1 MSFGDQVAIQLN
13 NGKLW
18 VSDGTEAGTK
28 SLESQMVAA
37 KVTDFDLERGPDG
50 QQSLDIDG
58 VLYFFGSYDNST
70 DEIFKTNG
78 TTVTKVTTGLDAW
91 ETMYYIDGM
100 IYAGDNEGF
109 FQVNPTT
116 GVFDE
121 IYPEFDCD
129 DFGFTQVQKV
139 GGKILF
145 IGDGNNCDNDRL
157 FSWDPSTPNV
167 DPVAFTA
174 SIGGLGSTGT
184 GDDDYMEDEED
195 SHTMFN
201 GEMYFTAEGNNA
213 GSDIGYE
220 LFKTDGTQ
228 AGTVLVKD
236 LNVGGDN
243 SYAPSDNYMLPVV
256 IGDEMFFADDSGDM
270 WKTDGTTAGTV
281 KTIDDSSLQ
290 SAGDYIDGRTLVFN
304 GKIITSFYNNTIG
317 DALYSTDGTVAGTTL
332 IVDTNP
338 TTGYSLC
345 ASYCTSLV
353 TFDDHVFFIAF
364 DDMSNNVWVTDGTS
378 AGTSQVTLFEGAYP
392 VGNQMDESLVVA
404 GDNLFFGVSDR
415 GSDGG
420 TGEMALYKI
429 STGEELAN
437 TGAGLN
443 TNSFGGLVAMALVAL
458 AGAAVIARRRS
469 TTA

>member
-1 MSFGDQVAIQLN
+1 
-13 NGKLW
+13 

-37 KVTDFDLERGPDG
+37 KVTDFDLERSISGH
-50 QQSLDIDG
+50 QSLDIDG
-58 VLYFFGSYDNST
+58 VLYFFGDYDNST

-78 TTVTKVTTGLDAW
+78 TTVTKVTTGIDAW
-91 ETMYYIDGM
+91 DSMYYFDGM
-100 IYAGDNEGF
+100 IYVIDDEGV

-116 GVFDE
+116 GAHDE
-121 IYPEFDCD
+121 IYPALDCKD
-129 DFGFTQVQKV
+129 TGATQMQMV

-145 IGDGNNCDNDRL
+145 IADDNSCDEQL
-157 FSWDPSTPNV
+157 FAWDPSTPNV
-167 DPVAFTA
+167 DPVAFTS
-174 SIGGLGSTGT
+174 SIGGLGSDGVNDFDYL
-184 GDDDYMEDEED
+184 DDDQNTF
-195 SHTMFN
+195 TMFN
-201 GEMYFTAEGNNA
+201 GEMYFSASGNV
-213 GSDIGYE
+213 GGEYIGEE

-236 LNVGGDN
+236 LIPGDD
-243 SYAPSDNYMLPVV
+243 SSFAPNDDYMQPVV
-256 IGDEMFFADDSGDM
+256 IGNEMFFADTNGNM

-281 KTIDDSSLQ
+281 EVINDSSLLY
-290 SAGDYIDGRTLVFN
+290 AGDYIDGRTTVFN
-304 GKIITSFYNNTIG
+304 GKIITGFYNNTVG

-338 TTGYSLC
+338 TTGYTLC
-345 ASYCTSLV
+345 ASYCTTLT

-364 DDMSNNVWVTDGTS
+364 DNMSNNVWVTDGTS
-378 AGTSQVTLFEGAYP
+378 TGTSQVTLFEGAYP

>member
-1 MSFGDQVAIQLN
+1 
-13 NGKLW
+13 
-18 VSDGTEAGTK
+18 
-28 SLESQMVAA
+28 
-37 KVTDFDLERGPDG
+37 
-50 QQSLDIDG
+50 
-58 VLYFFGSYDNST
+58 
-70 DEIFKTNG
+70 
-78 TTVTKVTTGLDAW
+78 
-91 ETMYYIDGM
+91 
-100 IYAGDNEGF
+100 
-109 FQVNPTT
+109 
-116 GVFDE
+116 
-121 IYPEFDCD
+121 
-129 DFGFTQVQKV
+129 
-139 GGKILF
+139 
-145 IGDGNNCDNDRL
+145 
-157 FSWDPSTPNV
+157 
-167 DPVAFTA
+167 
-174 SIGGLGSTGT
+174 
-184 GDDDYMEDEED
+184 MEDEED

-201 GEMYFTAEGNNA
+201 GEMYFTAQGNNA
-213 GSDIGYE
+213 GSDIGSE

-256 IGDEMFFADDSGDM
+256 IGDEMFFADNDGDM

-290 SAGDYIDGRTLVFN
+290 EVGTDIAGRPLVFN
-304 GKIITSFYNNTIG
+304 GKIFTSFYNNTIG

-332 IVDTNP
+332 IADTNP
-338 TTGYSLC
+338 TTGDSLC

-378 AGTSQVTLFEGAYP
+378 AGTSQVTLFEGTYP

-404 GDNLFFGVSDR
+404 GDNLFFGVSDI
-415 GSDGG
+415 GSYRG

-443 TNSFGGLVAMALVAL
+443 TNSLGGLVAMALVAL